1 MNFPE
6 GIIVW
11 GNTRFRG
18 KCPLESIEQVSWFN
32 RIRREYPDTYGAI
45 ATHIRNEGLREGAHI
60 TTAVKHRAE
69 GLVVGAADIILPARV
84 PLVIEMKRCDHQKS
98 VLSDDQ
104 EKYLKAATAM
114 GAYACVCLGA
124 VAAWEAFEWWR
135 QEYPLD
141 EDRFRI

>member
-11 GNTRFRG
+11 GDTRFRG
-18 KCPLESIEQVSWFN
+18 KCPLEAVEQVSWFN

-45 ATHIRNEGLREGAHI
+45 ATHIRNEGMMEGAHL
-60 TTAVKHRAE
+60 ASKVKHRAE

-98 VLSDDQ
+98 TVSDEQ
-104 EKYLKAATAM
+104 VRYLLAAQAM
-114 GAYACVCLGA
+114 GAYACIALGA

-135 QEYPLD
+135 NEYGVDTDNLAG
-141 EDRFRI
+141 